1 MANGLP
7 SVITGQPTQV
17 VNEGKPPKGELGAEA
32 ANVGGIEGW
41 ASFVD
46 EAERTPELTF
56 PASIETYNR
65 MRTDAQIEA
74 LSLGTFQPIRE
85 FRWMIDPNNA
95 PTNIVENAATDFG
108 LPIKG
113 ANNEEVGVKRAA
125 NKFDFD
131 QFVADALLGVLYG
144 FMHDEIVGEVEE
156 GKDWR
161 MRKLAPRHPRTIE
174 QFRTSDT
181 GELLGIKQR
190 FGQQMAMIPPEI
202 PAGKLVSFIWRP
214 EAGSHVGRSMLRSM
228 YSEWMVK
235 DRAKRIAIINLQRA
249 GGVPVVTGPQGASN
263 AQLEELATLARQFK
277 PSEGGGG
284 ALPFGSKLDLVGGSV
299 PDAVSIINYCD
310 EAMARVWALML
321 VQLGVTQGANRAL
334 GGEFAIYA
342 ARAQRLMAKWIVSA
356 VNNFLDRYTAW
367 NEPLADYAPLLTFE
381 PSKPEGMSV
390 TDLVSLLDSGALT
403 VDPELE
409 EWLRAEFAL
418 PKKPDAPENEDLG
431 ELTPDEVALIQNAR
445 NPPAIPATDP
455 TYKQTPLP
463 SRTLD
468 PTATAPTIATG
479 QRDIPRI
486 VGGLRASLTLPDRKL
501 RRDPSQSEIRAA
513 VDFRGLDATHSQ
525 TTAKLHA
532 HYLGAVVPAQIKDL
546 GSQIRSGTKPSA
558 LEAPVLGVEAIRE
571 QLATAATSGVNA
583 AVREARVQGVTV
595 SEEQATAAQEAALA
609 RAASQAEHVATLNA
623 NGLSLGAQRRAG
635 RLLSRARSRE
645 RVASQVESHLS
656 GQKHV
661 FEREN
666 LKGAVTFAQNIG
678 RITAMEAIKPEQGE
692 PTYEA
697 SEILDERTCGPCEG
711 NDGRVYESLEE
722 AEADYA
728 SGGFVDCEGGPNCR
742 GTLVATYPEQNPV
755 GGKGDLREAEPAYV
769 L

>member
-17 VNEGKPPKGELGAEA
+17 VNESKPPKGELGAEA

-46 EAERTPELTF
+46 ESERTPELTF

-65 MRTDAQIEA
+65 MRTDAQVEA

-85 FRWMIDPNNA
+85 FRWMIDPNKA
-95 PTNIVENAATDFG
+95 PTNIVENAATDLG

-113 ANNEEVGVKRAA
+113 ANNEEDGIKRAA

-131 QFVADALLGVLYG
+131 QFIADALLGSLYG
-144 FMHDEIVGEVEE
+144 FMHHEIVGEVEE

-190 FGQQMAMIPPEI
+190 FGQQMATVPPEI
-202 PAGKLVSFIWRP
+202 PVGKLISFIWRP
-214 EAGSHVGRSMLRSM
+214 EAGSHTGRSMLRSM
-228 YSEWMVK
+228 FSEWMCK

-263 AQLEELATLARQFK
+263 AQLEELANMARQFK
-277 PSEGGGG
+277 VSEGGAGSI
-284 ALPFGSKLDLVGGSV
+284 PFGSKLDLVGGSV

-409 EWLRAEFAL
+409 EWLRAEYAL
-418 PKKPDAPENEDLG
+418 PKKPEAPEHEELG
-431 ELTPDEVALIQNAR
+431 ELTPDEVALIQNKR
-445 NPPAIPATDP
+445 NPPAIDPAAP

-479 QRDIPRI
+479 SRDIPRV

-501 RRDPSQSEIRAA
+501 RRDPTQSEIRAA
-513 VDFRGLDATHSQ
+513 IDFRGLDATHSQ

-532 HYLGAVVPAQIKDL
+532 HYLGTVVPAQIKDL
-546 GSQIRSGTKPSA
+546 GSQIRSGAKPSA
-558 LEAPVLGVEAIRE
+558 LEAPVLGIEAIRE
-571 QLATAATSGVNA
+571 QLSTAATSGVNA
-583 AVREARVQGVTV
+583 AIREARVQGVAV
-595 SEEQATAAQEAALA
+595 SEEQVTAAQEAALT

-635 RLLSRARSRE
+635 RLLSRARSRD
-645 RVASQVESHLS
+645 RVATQVESHLS
-656 GQKHV
+656 GQVHT

-666 LKGAVTFAQNIG
+666 LRGAITMAQNAG
-678 RITAMEAIKPEQGE
+678 RITAMEVLTPEQGE
-692 PTYEA
+692 PTIEA
-697 SEILDERTCGPCEG
+697 SEILDDRTCLACEG

-728 SGGFVDCEGGPNCR
+728 SGGFIDCAGGPNCR
-742 GTLVATYPEQNPV
+742 GTILAIYGEQNPQ
-755 GGKGDLREAEPAYV
+755 GGDNLLRVAEPAYQ
-769 L
+769 